1 MMRSQVKQLEL
12 SLRLLFGNMMN
23 ALVTLVLVLFCV
35 LWTLN
40 AYPFQEKFRQ
50 MKANYSSNSLVS
62 DIPQSFNNGL
72 SSAHIGEEDSNI
84 LL

>member
-1 MMRSQVKQLEL
+1 MPSK
-12 SLRLLFGNMMN
+12 
-23 ALVTLVLVLFCV
+23 VLKDREDIDPYQDIFFTERNGPVL
-35 LWTLN
+35 N
-40 AYPFQEKFRQ
+40 FRQ